1 MVTNKIL
8 CKTYLKESL
17 GNRDGSGLMLLVS
30 TSLEKKARVLVKILK
45 LNLHVEPCEG
55 FPVGYWVI
63 F

>member
-1 MVTNKIL
+1 MADKVL

-17 GNRDGSGLMLLVS
+17 GDGDGSGLMLLVS

-45 LNLHVEPCEG
+45 LKLRVEPCEG

>member
-1 MVTNKIL
+1 MTNKIL

-17 GNRDGSGLMLLVS
+17 RDGDGSGLMLLVS
-30 TSLEKKARVLVKILK
+30 TELEKKARILVKILK
-45 LNLHVEPCEG
+45 LKLRVEPCEG

>member
-17 GNRDGSGLMLLVS
+17 GNRDGGGLMLLVS
-30 TSLEKKARVLVKILK
+30 MSLERKARILVKILK
-45 LNLHVEPCEG
+45 LKLRVEPCEG
-55 FPVGYWVI
+55 FPVSYWVI